1 MEFLCP
7 SCDGNAFFL
16 HSTLDS
22 ITLAQ
27 CIQCGTAT
35 RFEQSAM
42 TGLRP
47 VSPDAAPRSSG
58 TVRDKLHLNDKV

>member
-7 SCDGNAFFL
+7 NCDGNAFFL
-16 HSTLDS
+16 HSALDS

-42 TGLRP
+42 TALKPAP
-47 VSPDAAPRSSG
+47 VGGSAEPRAG
-58 TVRDKLHLNDKV
+58 RRDKLHLNDKT